1 MIYFIEG
8 KLIEALPMRAV
19 IDARGIGY
27 EVLIPLSTFEKL
39 PLASE
44 QVRLLT
50 HLHVREDEHVLFGF
64 ATSEERDL
72 FKLLI
77 HHVSGIGP
85 KLALNILSGCS
96 PSQLREAVIRADT
109 GFLSRLKGVGKKT
122 AERVIVELRD
132 KVGVTQAWAA
142 ASRQAALTPEQQME
156 NDALLAL
163 IALGYK
169 QADALKAL
177 QAAGRQGSL
186 AVADRV
192 REALKHI

>member
-8 KLIEALPMRAV
+8 KLVEALPMRAV
-19 IDARGIGY
+19 IDARGVGY
-27 EVLIPLSTFEKL
+27 EILIPLSTFEKL

-44 QVRLLT
+44 NVRLLT
-50 HLHVREDEHVLFGF
+50 HLHVREDEHLLFGF
-64 ATSEERDL
+64 ATAEERDL

-96 PSQLREAVIRADT
+96 PSQLREAVIQSDT
-109 GFLSRLKGVGKKT
+109 VFLSRLKGVGKKT

-142 ASRQAALTPEQQME
+142 TANTTNLTAEQQTQ

-163 IALGYK
+163 ITLGYK

-177 QAAGRQGSL
+177 QASGNNGTVS
-186 AVADRV
+186 DRV